1 MLSYFVVAGLSE
13 LYCGDDFQWE
23 WQDNFVSDGCK
34 IAVDE
39 SLYDY
44 YNDQGY
50 AENEDE
56 EPDDGIENK
65 EIEHDPEDFDLEG
78 DDDSDDSDF

>member
-1 MLSYFVVAGLSE
+1 MNFIVAMIFNGK
-13 LYCGDDFQWE
+13 

-34 IAVDE
+34 IAVDK
-39 SLYDY
+39 SLYDC
-44 YNDQGY
+44 YNDQGH

-56 EPDDGIENK
+56 EPDDDIENK
-65 EIEHDPEDFDLEG
+65 EIEHDPEDFDFDA